1 MELGT
6 IFLSSLVMGFSGAIM
21 PGPLLT
27 VTINESLR
35 RGAKAG
41 PQIATGHSLLEL
53 LLVIGIFFGLGTL
66 ITGALVKGV
75 IGIVGGVFLLW
86 MAYGILKEA
95 LSKISLDLLGNEK
108 SKHSSPWIAGATVSA
123 SNPYWFVWWAT
134 AGAGSLLMASNYGFA
149 GASSFYLG
157 HIASDYLWFSLVSVA
172 VSRGKKLFTPAI
184 YRTILGIC
192 GLFLVVMASYFIYS
206 GIGFL

>member
-66 ITGALVKGV
+66 ITSALVKGV
-75 IGIVGGVFLLW
+75 IGIVGGTFLLW

-108 SKHSSPWIAGATVSA
+108 SKHSSPWIAGATISA

-134 AGAGSLLMASNYGFA
+134 AGAGSLLMATNYGLA